1 MYLDSI
7 GLYPNVPHDKGL
19 SALRKR
25 LESRKKY
32 ISTDSIIRGGSRAA
46 ATSKMECFVII
57 VNNFQPLTIITKR
70 SILDVLTVLDP
81 SLTIDLTEVMLKM
94 HMFTFGKK
102 TLKQKRGTAIGTKF
116 TLVYG
121 RTGRRDHQ
129 KI

>member
-94 HMFTFGKK
+94 HMFTFG
-102 TLKQKRGTAIGTKF
+102 
-116 TLVYG
+116 
-121 RTGRRDHQ
+121 
-129 KI
+129 